1 MRRYLLTGL
10 GAVVAGLLLLSGGDR
25 TVWAHCQ
32 VPCGIY
38 DDSARISAM
47 LEDTTTIAKA
57 MGEIHKLAEKKDPLG
72 YNQLTRWI
80 ITKEE
85 HASRI
90 IDTVAA
96 YFLTQKVQEVEPGA
110 EGRAAYLESLATH
123 HRVMRLAMKCK
134 QTVDPANAEALKA
147 AIEKLG
153 KLYHHGHQH

>member
-1 MRRYLLTGL
+1 MRRYVLPGL
-10 GAVVAGLLLLSGGDR
+10 GVVAAGIMLLSGGDR
-25 TVWAHCQ
+25 AAWAHCQ

-38 DDSARISAM
+38 DDRARISAM

-57 MGEIHKLAEKKDPLG
+57 MDEIHKLAEKRDPLSV
-72 YNQLTRWI
+72 NQMTRWV

-90 IDTVAA
+90 IDTVAN
-96 YFLTQKVQEVEPGA
+96 YFLTQLVTEVEPGA
-110 EGRAAYLESLATH
+110 EGYAAYLESLATH

-153 KLYHHGHQH
+153 KLYHHGHHH

>member
-1 MRRYLLTGL
+1 MKRYLLTGL
-10 GAVVAGLLLLSGGDR
+10 GALAVGVLLLSGGDR
-25 TVWAHCQ
+25 SVWAHCQ

-38 DDSARISAM
+38 DDSARISAL

-57 MGEIHKLAEKKDPLG
+57 MSEMHKLAENKDPLSV
-72 YNQLTRWI
+72 NQMTRWV

-85 HASRI
+85 HATRI

-96 YFLTQKVQEVEPGA
+96 YFLTQLVKEVEPGA
-110 EGRAAYLESLATH
+110 EGYTAYLESLATH

-153 KLYHHGHQH
+153 QLYHHGHQH

>member
-1 MRRYLLTGL
+1 MKRYLFTGL
-10 GAVVAGLLLLSGGDR
+10 GMVMAGILLLSGQDR
-25 TVWAHCQ
+25 PAWAHCQ

-38 DDSARISAM
+38 DDNARISAL
-47 LEDTTTIAKA
+47 LEDSTTIAKA
-57 MGEIHKLAEKKDPLG
+57 MSEIHKLADKKDPLSF
-72 YNQLTRWI
+72 NQMTRWV

-85 HASRI
+85 HAARI

-110 EGRAAYLESLATH
+110 EGHAAYLQSLATH

-134 QTVDPANAEALKA
+134 QTVDPANAEALKT

-153 KLYHHGHQH
+153 EIYHYGHQH